1 MRIVRVL
8 HENRKLMA
16 VGVLG
21 LLALTSGCFGTG
33 ESNVA
38 PSTPP
43 PGSSTQDQMEAMK
56 KAYGPK
62 GIPKPT
68 RDLSN
73 KKTR

>member
-8 HENRKLMA
+8 HEDRKLMA
-16 VGVLG
+16 MGLLG
-21 LLALTSGCFGTG
+21 LLALTSGCNGSG

-43 PGSSTQDQMEAMK
+43 PGFSSEDQAAALK

-62 GIPKPT
+62 GIPKPI
-68 RDLSN
+68 RISAN
-73 KKTR
+73 KTIH